1 MTSNEISIFF
11 KSDKEIS
18 QINDVREAREMAE
31 QLRPYTT
38 FVNNPSSVHRTQ
50 SSPQPLENPV
60 PRDLMPS
67 LASIFTCPPHNCI
80 QIYIIKKRSFLKE
93 MKYMIR

>member
-38 FVNNPSSVHRTQ
+38 FVNNPSSVHRTHTE
-50 SSPQPLENPV
+50 QP
-60 PRDLMPS
+60 
-67 LASIFTCPPHNCI
+67 TTT
-80 QIYIIKKRSFLKE
+80 
-93 MKYMIR
+93 